1 MQYIYNFCR
10 HNFLLPVSDIILQST
25 VTVMECVGELS
36 ELMQDLP
43 DYCDYFM
50 SMLIRIL
57 EDYRNTSH
65 QSYQGLKCGDLFQ
78 LICVMLILLGWF

>member
-1 MQYIYNFCR
+1 
-10 HNFLLPVSDIILQST
+10 
-25 VTVMECVGELS
+25 MECVGELS

-65 QSYQGLKCGDLFQ
+65 QSYQGLEFGVLFYV
-78 LICVMLILLGWF
+78 LF